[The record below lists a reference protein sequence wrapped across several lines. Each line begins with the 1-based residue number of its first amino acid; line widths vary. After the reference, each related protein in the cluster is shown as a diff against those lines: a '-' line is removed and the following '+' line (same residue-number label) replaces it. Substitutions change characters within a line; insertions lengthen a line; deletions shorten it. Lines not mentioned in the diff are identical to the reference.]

1 MTGTKYPIYLY
12 IYIYTVMIR
21 IKNKDLF
28 YESWQIYE

>member
-28 YESWQIYE
+28 YES